1 MNRKAFTIPEKAM
14 FFIECSGAVIIFEN
28 GKIDV
33 GILLPQKFFL
43 DAGKQLMAVTL
54 TDQMWQN
61 IDRDDFAPAVKGVI
75 SGGADRRCAEDV
87 FSVCHNIS
95 TV

>member
-1 MNRKAFTIPEKAM
+1 MNRKAFTIPGKAM

-33 GILLPQKFFL
+33 GIMLLQKFFL

-54 TDQMWQN
+54 ADQMWQN
-61 IDRDDFAPAVKGVI
+61 IDRNDFAPAVKGAVP
-75 SGGADRRCAEDV
+75 GRADR
-87 FSVCHNIS
+87 
-95 TV
+95 

>member
-14 FFIECSGAVIIFEN
+14 FFIEYSGAVIIFEN

-33 GILLPQKFFL
+33 GILLLQKFLL

-54 TDQMWQN
+54 TAQMRQN
-61 IDRDDFAPAVKGVI
+61 IDRGF
-75 SGGADRRCAEDV
+75 AEDRV
-87 FSVCHNIS
+87 SPEDAKDLCLGKQSLFHRRLVEK
-95 TV
+95 